1 MVKQNWKQ
9 SNGKSRYPIGK
20 GRFIVHKQSSN
31 GSVRSTAA
39 FYLFN
44 IWVWLVKNG
53 EPQQDMHILHSSS
66 PLLRPQLTTAAFFFL
81 LLQHNHSFEN
91 TKLFFLMVYT
101 LSFLVSNQKTKQ
113 KKKMLTPTDQIDFPL
128 MELTINDEMKQ
139 HSAANCVQLQNVAN
153 LRRGSHLDACKSLRI
168 GNWSWWDLPI
178 PI

>member
-1 MVKQNWKQ
+1 MVNLGTQLEKEGLLYINNQVMAM
-9 SNGKSRYPIGK
+9 S
-20 GRFIVHKQSSN
+20 
-31 GSVRSTAA
+31 
-39 FYLFN
+39 
-44 IWVWLVKNG
+44 
-53 EPQQDMHILHSSS
+53 D
-66 PLLRPQLTTAAFFFL
+66 PLLLSICSIYEFGLSKMESHSKICTYCIPLPLPRPQLKTAAFFFL

-168 GNWSWWDLPI
+168 GN
-178 PI
+178 